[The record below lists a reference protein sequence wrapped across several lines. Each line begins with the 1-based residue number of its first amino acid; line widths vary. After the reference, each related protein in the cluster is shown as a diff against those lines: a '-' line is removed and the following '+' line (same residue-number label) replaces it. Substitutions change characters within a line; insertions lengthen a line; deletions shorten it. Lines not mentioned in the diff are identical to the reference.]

1 MIVKK
6 KTTVEFLNE
15 SEKASLYSISFE
27 MDGTTEFE
35 KFVAEFEMNATY
47 NRDYQRIIAA
57 LQAILR
63 IGALERFFRPE
74 GDMNDGVQA
83 IPIESG
89 KLRLYCLRLSDQI
102 VILGNGGVK
111 NTRTYEEN
119 PKLYGYVLDLQ
130 KFEKILN
137 ETPTGVAD
145 KLIFDMTDTIYISSL
160 GLRVM
165 MVAASLMK
173 KEQKRFLLRNV
184 DDYCRTILRTMGLI
198 DMFVIE

>member
-1 MIVKK
+1 MNVKK
-6 KTTVEFLNE
+6 KTTVELLKE

-27 MDGTTEFE
+27 IDGTTEFE
-35 KFVAEFEMNATY
+35 KFVTEFEMNATY

-74 GDMNDGVQA
+74 GGMNDSVQA
-83 IPIESG
+83 LPIESG

-130 KFEKILN
+130 RFEKILN
-137 ETPTGVAD
+137 ECID
-145 KLIFDMTDTIYISSL
+145 KGFVSIEE
-160 GLRVM
+160 
-165 MVAASLMK
+165 
-173 KEQKRFLLRNV
+173 KELSGI
-184 DDYCRTILRTMGLI
+184 DDITFEI
-198 DMFVIE
+198 

>member
-1 MIVKK
+1 MNVKK
-6 KTTVEFLNE
+6 KTTVELLKE

-27 MDGTTEFE
+27 IDGTTEFE
-35 KFVAEFEMNATY
+35 KFVTEFEMNATY

-74 GDMNDGVQA
+74 GGMNDSVQA
-83 IPIESG
+83 LPIESG

-111 NTRTYEEN
+111 STRTYEED

-130 KFEKILN
+130 RFEKILN
-137 ETPTGVAD
+137 ECID
-145 KLIFDMTDTIYISSL
+145 KGFVSIEE
-160 GLRVM
+160 
-165 MVAASLMK
+165 
-173 KEQKRFLLRNV
+173 KELS
-184 DDYCRTILRTMGLI
+184 G
-198 DMFVIE
+198 IEDITFEI

>member
-1 MIVKK
+1 MNVKK
-6 KTTVEFLNE
+6 KTTVELLKE

-35 KFVAEFEMNATY
+35 KFVAEFELNATY

-74 GDMNDGVQA
+74 GSMNDSVQA
-83 IPIESG
+83 LPIESG

-111 NTRTYEEN
+111 NTRTYEED

-130 KFEKILN
+130 KFEKILDEN
-137 ETPTGVAD
+137 IAKGYVSIEE
-145 KLIFDMTDTIYISSL
+145 
-160 GLRVM
+160 
-165 MVAASLMK
+165 
-173 KEQKRFLLRNV
+173 KELS
-184 DDYCRTILRTMGLI
+184 G
-198 DMFVIE
+198 IEDITFEI